1 MMKRFLNKLRR
12 FKISKIAN
20 SSYKYELNDSTTPP
34 DENELFIGQ
43 TDITDD
49 ETEVGLF
56 VHKIIEEESYIF
68 SVSYDDFSY
77 DFLNKENNR
86 LNKAYEKLTEN
97 IDDLENIPTIPDET
111 NGGDE

>member
-34 DENELFIGQ
+34 DENELFIGE
-43 TDITDD
+43 DIDNNN
-49 ETEVGLF
+49 TEVGLF

-77 DFLNKENNR
+77 DFLDKENKS
-86 LNKAYEKLTEN
+86 LNDAYNALLN
-97 IDDLENIPTIPDET
+97 DINAFNAIPDIPDET